1 MSSSLSELL
10 RDLGPSTLRIYIQDN
25 PDPDAMA
32 SALALAFL
40 WKSKWPGGEGH
51 GAVEIYCG
59 GQVSHPQNTA
69 MVNLLG
75 IELRKTE
82 SESTTPVV
90 RALVDV
96 ASAGKGALRAFSIK
110 PDIII
115 DHHRDNPDGEYLWKQ
130 IVPCGACSSLM
141 AHHIKEA
148 ELECPP
154 LLAAALLVG
163 LRTDTL
169 ELSSQT
175 TNQLDYEALSYL
187 LARADKTI
195 LSQIMNYSFPQA
207 FVRHKTKAFNEMKI
221 RDGILTSSVGV
232 VSSAHR
238 DIIPIVADELLRI
251 EGVETVVIHGIV
263 KSTLQVSVRTK
274 NDSLDVDSFCHKVFG
289 KDFSGGKLGVGGAQ
303 VPLGFFAIQED
314 SHAET
319 KEAVQKLVTLMLEE
333 KLFR

>member
-1 MSSSLSELL
+1 MTSNLSEFLK
-10 RDLGPSTLRIYIQDN
+10 DLAPSALRIYIQDN

-40 WKSKWPGGEGH
+40 WKSKRQGGET
-51 GAVEIYCG
+51 VEIFCG

-82 SESTTPVV
+82 PETTTPVI

-96 ASAGKGALRAFSIK
+96 ATSGKGALRAFNVK
-110 PDIII
+110 PEIII

-130 IVPCGACSSLM
+130 IVPCGACSSILTR
-141 AHHIKEA
+141 HIMEA

-169 ELSSQT
+169 ELLSQT
-175 TNQLDYEALSYL
+175 TNSMDYEAHSYL
-187 LARADKTI
+187 LARADKPI

-221 RDGILTSSVGV
+221 RDGILTSSVGM

-251 EGVETVVIHGIV
+251 EGVETVVIHGVV

-289 KDFSGGKLGVGGAQ
+289 KEFSGGKLGVGGAQ

-314 SHAET
+314 SPAEA
-319 KEAVQKLVTLMLEE
+319 KEAVQKLVSLILEE